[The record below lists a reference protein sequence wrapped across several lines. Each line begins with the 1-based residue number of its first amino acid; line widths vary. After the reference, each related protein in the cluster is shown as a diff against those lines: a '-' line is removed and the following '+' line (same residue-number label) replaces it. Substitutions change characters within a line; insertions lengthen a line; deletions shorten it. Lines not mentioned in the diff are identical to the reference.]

1 MKFDLSQSGLKTV
14 ITAGIVALVAIGI
27 VLNWAEPVSAQNA
40 APAKPDTPT
49 LRALHKGMVEVDWND
64 VSGANRYEVQF
75 YMSSGWTDMPD
86 AGLGIE
92 IFFYGSRAVATGLP
106 EDLSYDAFHVRAG
119 NSVGWSE
126 WSEYAWQMTTH
137 LMDWEGVPVPAIEEE
152 PPAPTNTPA
161 TGVPVISGTSQ
172 VGETLTADTSGI
184 ADDDG
189 LTNVSYGY
197 QWARNDGTDDSDISG
212 ATSRTYTLVEADQ
225 GKTIKVKVSFTDDA
239 DNDETLTSAATGE
252 VEALPNWPATGGPTI
267 SGTAQVGEPL
277 TAETSGIADDDG
289 LSGATFSYQWI
300 ANDGT
305 SDTDITGATDSSYT
319 LVAADESKTIKV
331 RVSFTD
337 DAGNEETLT
346 STATDTVS
354 FAVQQQASN
363 NPATGAPTISGTA
376 RAGRTLTVDTSNISD
391 GDGMVNVTFGYQW
404 ISNDGTTDTDIT
416 DETSSTYTI
425 KPWDLGKYIKARV
438 SFTDDAGNEE
448 TLTSSA
454 TTTVAAS
461 PDQAP
466 TGGPIISGMA
476 EVGQSLYAVVMGIRD
491 GNGMTYA
498 TFSYQ
503 WIRNDGTTD
512 SDIPGATGTPYTLTD
527 TDEGKTIKVRVSF
540 TDDGA
545 NAETLT
551 SAATGAVAA
560 APPSYITVFVSEDR
574 SDRNNIVTNF
584 TVTWSDSGDCSTNYN
599 AYLNIEPGTRPG
611 HETPGTQLHLGSAPS
626 DGAQITK
633 GLTGVHGSGE
643 DVNVE
648 LYCGTEESGQL
659 VKMIDIPGIS
669 HPMPGTYSSAPLTAL
684 TISSGTLS
692 PDFDRGIYLY
702 TAEVPSDVESITL
715 NPVVLTGFQTDI
727 VKDPS
732 GYVGRACSTAC
743 YAWVYGDGT
752 TYGIV
757 LSDADTSTDGFQ
769 VNLDPGENRLL
780 ISVNKGPVRSNFPR
794 MYHLTVTVQN
804 STATVQNTP
813 ATGAPTI
820 SGTAQVGETL
830 TVDTSGISDVDGLDS
845 VSFSYQWLSSRDT
858 EISGATDATHILAAS
873 DEGKTIKVRVSFT
886 DDEGNDESL
895 TSAATAAVVA
905 EDPQPQEP
913 PAKPTGLTGTVSHDA
928 VSLSWDD
935 SGDESITGYQIL
947 RLDKALHAIGEFLV
961 HLDDT
966 GSASP
971 EYVDEDVTLGVRYVY
986 RIKARNAAGLS
997 ERSEWFNA
1005 NMPPQTDT
1013 TAPTISS
1020 VAITSDPDAGDAREE
1035 GDGVYG
1041 IGDAIEVT
1049 LTFNENVTV
1058 TGTPRLEL
1066 YIGGTRK
1073 TAAYE
1078 SVVGNVVVFSY
1089 TVAER
1094 DNDTDGIA
1102 IGANRLTLN
1111 GGSIKDAAD
1120 NDADLSHDALSAQ
1133 EDHEVDGIRPR
1144 VRDFHMSSNRYNS
1157 DRAYTIG
1164 EIISVGVT
1172 WSGNGVSV
1180 TGNPQLTLDFNGT
1193 SKTSNY
1199 VDGWLGRFSEYTVE
1213 EGDSAPDGVA
1223 IPANAISLNGG
1234 SINDRAGNDA
1244 VLTHSAAAADTLSS
1258 QIIPVDGIRPT
1269 VTSVE
1274 IVSDP
1279 GDADTYGAGDVIKV
1293 LVTFSENIVTFVTWL
1308 EDVDGEVRPTIELNI
1323 GGEARIADYYSRSGT
1338 TVTFAYTVQS
1348 GDTDDDGISIEAN
1361 KVWAG
1366 PVTPGLDLY
1375 LIRDLPSP
1383 MNSLAGNWAHDV
1395 THEAIADD
1403 SGHKVD
1409 GPSSTLIISGESLVY
1424 HTENEEKRMGYY
1436 RVSGADGDIT
1446 WSLSGDDSDDFSF
1459 TKTGTG
1465 TQGVFYFQSPPNYE
1479 DPTDSD
1485 ADNEYRV
1492 TLNVS
1497 DGTNTKTWPV
1507 VVLVVNALF
1516 DADEVPVI
1524 VGEARVGET
1533 LTVDLSNITYDST
1546 TMKMYYLWARI
1557 DGDTATRVGESTDS
1571 SYTLTADDVGKTVGL
1586 TLSVLARDFHL
1597 LVSEPTAVVSGS
1609 GSLNNPA
1616 TGQPTISGTAQV
1628 GETLSAGTS
1637 GIADTDGLN
1646 NVSFSYQWIR
1656 NDGNSDTDIT
1666 SETESTYILVADDE
1680 GKTIK
1685 VRVTF
1690 TDDAGDGESLTSTA
1704 TATVTARPNTPAT
1717 GAPII
1722 SGTAQVGET
1731 LTADTS
1737 GISDVDGLDSVSFS
1751 YQWLSSR
1758 DTEISGATD
1767 ATHMLAASDE
1777 GKTIKVRVSFTDD
1790 AANEE
1795 TLTSAA
1801 TAEVVA
1807 AAPTDPAGRPRNLT
1821 GTANADGTVTLRWDA
1836 PNDDSVTG
1844 YQILRRRPREGENTL
1859 LVHVNDTGSTA
1870 TEYTDN
1876 DVTHDVLHTY
1886 RVKAINAVGLSRQ
1899 SNFVGVTPTLPAEP
1913 AQNSPATGAPTIN
1926 GTAQV
1931 GQTLTVYT
1939 SGIADADGLSGATF
1953 SYQWIANDGT
1963 SDTDITG
1970 ETDFTYILVAADEGK
1985 TIKVRVSFT
1994 DDAGNEETLTSA
2006 ATVSVAARPNSP
2018 ATGAPIIGGTV
2029 QVGETLTADTSGI
2042 ADADGLSGATFSY
2055 QWVANDGG
2063 TDADISSETDA
2074 TYTLGADD
2082 EGKTIKVKV
2091 TFTDDAGN
2099 EEALTSGATDAVA
2112 AADPPAEPTGLSA
2125 TVVSHDTVTITWDDP
2140 QDDSI
2145 TGYVILRRD
2154 RAIHPTGTFVTLA
2167 GDTGSAQ
2174 TTYTDETV
2182 EPDKEY
2188 VYRIK
2193 AINEHGEV
2201 SERSDW
2207 VRGFTPAA
2215 PPTDSPATGEPT
2227 ITGTAQVGEMLTV
2240 DTSRIADDDGLVNAT
2255 YTYQW
2260 VANDGTT
2267 DTNISGAT
2275 DNTYTLVDDDE
2286 GMTIKVRVT
2295 IIDDA
2300 ENETTLTSAA
2310 TEAVGFAVQQQGAS
2324 NTPATGQPT
2333 ISGTAQVGEM
2343 LTADTT
2349 GIADEDGLEDV
2360 AFSYQWLSD
2369 DAEIGG
2375 ATGSTYTPVA
2385 DDEGKT
2391 ITVQVS
2397 FTDDGG
2403 NDETLTSTATDVVAE
2418 AARPNS
2424 PATGAPAITG
2434 TAQVGETLTADTTGI
2449 ADEDGLEDVAFSYQW
2464 LSDDAEI
2471 GGATGSTYTP
2481 VADDEGK
2488 TITVQ
2493 VSFTDDLG
2501 NETTLTSAATEA
2513 VAAAPQPDS
2522 PATGEPTITGTAQV
2536 GQTLSVD
2543 TSGITD
2549 ADGLDSAVFAYQWL
2563 SDDAEI
2569 GGATGSTYTL
2579 VDDDEGRTI
2588 KVRVTVTDDLG
2599 NETTLTS
2606 AATEAVAAAPQPD
2619 SPATGEP
2626 TITGTAQ
2633 VGQTLSVDTSGIAD
2647 ADGLEDVAFSYQWLS
2662 DDAGIGGAT
2671 GSTYTLVDDDEGRTI
2686 KVRVTVT
2693 DDLGNETTLTSAA
2706 TEAVEAKRNTA
2717 ATGRPTISGTV
2728 RVGETL
2734 TADTTG
2740 IADADGLTNVSY
2752 RYQWV
2757 VTDGSA
2763 YIDISGEKGATYTLV
2778 SADRGLRILVRVSF
2792 TDDAGK
2798 RERLTSAATDVVA
2811 AAA

>member
-1 MKFDLSQSGLKTV
+1 MRSLPLTDRALTLP
-14 ITAGIVALVAIGI
+14 AIVTLVLLTLFAALVAGAS
-27 VLNWAEPVSAQNA
+27 VVSAQGTV
-40 APAKPDTPT
+40 PDTPDQAIAT
-49 LRALHKGMVEVDWND
+49 AVFVGGVDLEWND
-64 VSGANRYEVQF
+64 VPGADSYDVQLYRNGQWIDLPGEGVEIAFYGAGAIISGLDPDSTLWFQVRAENAHGSSDWSNFNSLSSTSQFRLGRRARPDNVPASGA
-75 YMSSGWTDMPD
+75 
-86 AGLGIE
+86 L
-92 IFFYGSRAVATGLP
+92 
-106 EDLSYDAFHVRAG
+106 
-119 NSVGWSE
+119 
-126 WSEYAWQMTTH
+126 
-137 LMDWEGVPVPAIEEE
+137 
-152 PPAPTNTPA
+152 
-161 TGVPVISGTSQ
+161 VI
-172 VGETLTADTSGI
+172 
-184 ADDDG
+184 
-189 LTNVSYGY
+189 N
-197 QWARNDGTDDSDISG
+197 
-212 ATSRTYTLVEADQ
+212 
-225 GKTIKVKVSFTDDA
+225 
-239 DNDETLTSAATGE
+239 
-252 VEALPNWPATGGPTI
+252 
-267 SGTAQVGEPL
+267 GTAQVGESL
-277 TAETSGIADDDG
+277 TADTTGIEDGNGLDRVQFRFQWVFHDGTTDTDIQSATESTYTLKTADTDRTVSVRVAFTDRGGYAESLTGAATEQVAPSAHANPAPTPEPAQNSPATGSPAVTGTAQVGETLSADISRIGDADG
-289 LSGATFSYQWI
+289 LANVSYSYQWVR
-300 ANDGT
+300 NDGT
-305 SDTDITGATDSSYT
+305 SDTDITDAADSSYT
-319 LVAADESKTIKV
+319 LVAADDGKTIKV

-337 DAGNEETLT
+337 DEANEETLI
-346 STATDTVS
+346 STATEAVS
-354 FAVQQQASN
+354 FTVQQQIVNSS
-363 NPATGAPTISGTA
+363 ATGAPTIGGTA
-376 RAGRTLTVDTSNISD
+376 QVGETLTVDTSDIADDDGLNNVTFSYQWIRNDGNSDTDITSETDSTYILVDADEGKTVKVRVSFTDDVDHEETLTSKATATVGAAPNNPATGTLSISGTAEVGETLAADTTGIADAD
-391 GDGMVNVTFGYQW
+391 GLNGVTFGYQW
-404 ISNDGTTDTDIT
+404 ISNDGTADTDIT
-416 DETSSTYTI
+416 DATASTYT
-425 KPWDLGKYIKARV
+425 LV
-438 SFTDDAGNEE
+438 SA
-448 TLTSSA
+448 
-454 TTTVAAS
+454 
-461 PDQAP
+461 
-466 TGGPIISGMA
+466 
-476 EVGQSLYAVVMGIRD
+476 
-491 GNGMTYA
+491 
-498 TFSYQ
+498 
-503 WIRNDGTTD
+503 
-512 SDIPGATGTPYTLTD
+512 
-527 TDEGKTIKVRVSF
+527 DEGKTIKVRVSF
-540 TDDGA
+540 TDDAA
-545 NAETLT
+545 NEESLT

-560 APPSYITVFVSEDR
+560 APSSYITVAVTEDS
-574 SDRNNIVTNF
+574 SDPDNIVTNF
-584 TVTWSDSGDCSTNYN
+584 TVTWSDSDDCSTNYN
-599 AYLNIEPGTRPG
+599 IYLAVWTGPGVGQTTRT
-611 HETPGTQLHLGSAPS
+611 HIGSAAS
-626 DGAQITK
+626 
-633 GLTGVHGSGE
+633 GSTQATLPIPYSGGNSFIAPR
-643 DVNVE
+643 VKVE
-648 LYCGTEESGQL
+648 LYCGEYAEDSSQNDLVASTGLSMQYSDLRSG
-659 VKMIDIPGIS
+659 
-669 HPMPGTYSSAPLTAL
+669 TFSSAPLTAL
-684 TISSGTLS
+684 SVGSRTLS
-692 PDFDRGIYLY
+692 PSFNRGKNRYGVD
-702 TAEVPSDVESITL
+702 VPSDERRVTL
-715 NPVVLTGFQTDI
+715 SPTALTGYEF
-727 VKDPS
+727 V
-732 GYVGRACSTAC
+732 YVRNPIWGVVMGCDVRGCHYS
-743 YAWVYGDGT
+743 YGDGT
-752 TYGIV
+752 TTGIV
-757 LSDADTSTDGFQ
+757 LADVDPNTSGFQ
-769 VNLDPGENRLL
+769 VDLDGGENQLG
-780 ISVNKGPVRSNFPR
+780 IGVNKGDEDAGPGSL
-794 MYHLTVTVQN
+794 YYLTVTVENVPATGRPTISGTAQVGQTLTAN
-804 STATVQNTP
+804 TSGISDEDGLDDANFSYQWIRVNSDSTEIDIAGATSSTYAVASADADKTIKVRVTFTDDAENVETLTSTATNPVAARPNSAATGAPTINGTVQVGETLTADTAGIADTDGLTNVTFSYQWIRNDGNSDTDITSETESTYILVADDEGKTIKVRVTFTDDAGDGESLTSTATATVTARPNTP
-813 ATGAPTI
+813 ATGAPII

-830 TVDTSGISDVDGLDS
+830 TADTSGISDVDGLDS

-1035 GDGVYG
+1035 DDGVYG

-1144 VRDFHMSSNRYNS
+1144 VRDFHMSSNTYNS

-1383 MNSLAGNWAHDV
+1383 KNSLAGNWAHDV
-1395 THEAIADD
+1395 SHDAIADD

-1751 YQWLSSR
+1751 YQWLSSS
-1758 DTEISGATD
+1758 DTDIAGATD
-1767 ATHMLAASDE
+1767 ATHILAASDE

-1807 AAPTDPAGRPRNLT
+1807 AAPTEPAGRPRNLT
-1821 GTANADGTVTLRWDA
+1821 GTANADGTVTLSWDA

-1844 YQILRRRPREGENTL
+1844 YQILRRRPREGESTL

-1870 TEYTDN
+1870 TEYTDT

-1994 DDAGNEETLTSA
+1994 DDAGNEE
-2006 ATVSVAARPNSP
+2006 
-2018 ATGAPIIGGTV
+2018 
-2029 QVGETLTADTSGI
+2029 
-2042 ADADGLSGATFSY
+2042 
-2055 QWVANDGG
+2055 
-2063 TDADISSETDA
+2063 
-2074 TYTLGADD
+2074 
-2082 EGKTIKVKV
+2082 
-2091 TFTDDAGN
+2091 
-2099 EEALTSGATDAVA
+2099 ALTSGATWR
-2112 AADPPAEPTGLSA
+2112 
-2125 TVVSHDTVTITWDDP
+2125 H
-2140 QDDSI
+2140 
-2145 TGYVILRRD
+2145 
-2154 RAIHPTGTFVTLA
+2154 
-2167 GDTGSAQ
+2167 GS
-2174 TTYTDETV
+2174 
-2182 EPDKEY
+2182 
-2188 VYRIK
+2188 
-2193 AINEHGEV
+2193 
-2201 SERSDW
+2201 
-2207 VRGFTPAA
+2207 
-2215 PPTDSPATGEPT
+2215 
-2227 ITGTAQVGEMLTV
+2227 
-2240 DTSRIADDDGLVNAT
+2240 
-2255 YTYQW
+2255 
-2260 VANDGTT
+2260 
-2267 DTNISGAT
+2267 
-2275 DNTYTLVDDDE
+2275 
-2286 GMTIKVRVT
+2286 
-2295 IIDDA
+2295 
-2300 ENETTLTSAA
+2300 
-2310 TEAVGFAVQQQGAS
+2310 
-2324 NTPATGQPT
+2324 
-2333 ISGTAQVGEM
+2333 
-2343 LTADTT
+2343 
-2349 GIADEDGLEDV
+2349 
-2360 AFSYQWLSD
+2360 
-2369 DAEIGG
+2369 GG
-2375 ATGSTYTPVA
+2375 
-2385 DDEGKT
+2385 
-2391 ITVQVS
+2391 
-2397 FTDDGG
+2397 
-2403 NDETLTSTATDVVAE
+2403 
-2418 AARPNS
+2418 
-2424 PATGAPAITG
+2424 
-2434 TAQVGETLTADTTGI
+2434 
-2449 ADEDGLEDVAFSYQW
+2449 
-2464 LSDDAEI
+2464 
-2471 GGATGSTYTP
+2471 
-2481 VADDEGK
+2481 
-2488 TITVQ
+2488 
-2493 VSFTDDLG
+2493 
-2501 NETTLTSAATEA
+2501 
-2513 VAAAPQPDS
+2513 
-2522 PATGEPTITGTAQV
+2522 
-2536 GQTLSVD
+2536 
-2543 TSGITD
+2543 
-2549 ADGLDSAVFAYQWL
+2549 
-2563 SDDAEI
+2563 
-2569 GGATGSTYTL
+2569 
-2579 VDDDEGRTI
+2579 
-2588 KVRVTVTDDLG
+2588 
-2599 NETTLTS
+2599 
-2606 AATEAVAAAPQPD
+2606 
-2619 SPATGEP
+2619 
-2626 TITGTAQ
+2626 
-2633 VGQTLSVDTSGIAD
+2633 
-2647 ADGLEDVAFSYQWLS
+2647 
-2662 DDAGIGGAT
+2662 
-2671 GSTYTLVDDDEGRTI
+2671 
-2686 KVRVTVT
+2686 
-2693 DDLGNETTLTSAA
+2693 
-2706 TEAVEAKRNTA
+2706 
-2717 ATGRPTISGTV
+2717 
-2728 RVGETL
+2728 
-2734 TADTTG
+2734 
-2740 IADADGLTNVSY
+2740 
-2752 RYQWV
+2752 
-2757 VTDGSA
+2757 
-2763 YIDISGEKGATYTLV
+2763 
-2778 SADRGLRILVRVSF
+2778 
-2792 TDDAGK
+2792 
-2798 RERLTSAATDVVA
+2798 
-2811 AAA
+2811 